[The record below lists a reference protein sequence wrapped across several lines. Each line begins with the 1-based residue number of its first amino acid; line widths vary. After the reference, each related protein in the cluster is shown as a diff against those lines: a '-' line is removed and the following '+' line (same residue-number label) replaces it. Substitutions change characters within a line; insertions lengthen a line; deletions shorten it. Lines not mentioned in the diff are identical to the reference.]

1 LVGQALR
8 TLREHIPAADAR
20 VAAIYRAGKSIKPE
34 GETVIE
40 DGDEVFF
47 LAASDNIRVVMK
59 ELRREEAPARRVV
72 IAGGGNIGFR
82 LGSELE
88 DNNQVKLIERD
99 RGRARRVSEQLKR
112 TIVLHGDAAD
122 EELL

>member
-1 LVGQALR
+1 MFIFFFSSRRRHTRYIGDWSSDVCSSDL
-8 TLREHIPAADAR
+8 TLREHVPSADAR

-34 GETVIE
+34 GETVVE

-47 LAASDNIRVVMK
+47 LAASDDIRIVMK

-82 LGSELE
+82 LACDLE
-88 DNNQVKLIERD
+88 DKNQVKLIERD
-99 RGRARRVSEQLKR
+99 
-112 TIVLHGDAAD
+112 
-122 EELL
+122 